1 MSVFVSL
8 QVCLCLCK
16 DTHTHTHTHTHRQT
30 HTRQVYSWCRL
41 AAGANGRPC
50 QVGKKNRGKKRW
62 PSCEHPLSHSY
73 LCSYVCSYVCLES
86 VRFPTLPLSPSHAH
100 YSCISCCLPQ
110 VPKHINGSCFLS
122 FFHSQHLPLSPSH
135 AHTFITCCRL
145 VLPGVAAGA
154 DARPC
159 DICTHFI
166 TNNPVQVFTSQYIK
180 MTLLRAL
187 VITFICMYVC
197 MLW

>member
-1 MSVFVSL
+1 M
-8 QVCLCLCK
+8 
-16 DTHTHTHTHTHRQT
+16 R
-30 HTRQVYSWCRL
+30 
-41 AAGANGRPC
+41 AP
-50 QVGKKNRGKKRW
+50 
-62 PSCEHPLSHSY
+62 EHPLSHSY
-73 LCSYVCSYVCLES
+73 LC
-86 VRFPTLPLSPSHAH
+86 
-100 YSCISCCLPQ
+100 CISCCLPQ

-135 AHTFITCCRL
+135 AHTFITCSRL
-145 VLPGVAAGA
+145 VLPGLAVVARRVDSSRCLELPGVAAGA

-197 MLW
+197 MYVGVYVSICACMYIIHIAS